1 MKRVFGIAL
10 AVVLFLAPVGCAT
23 LDEIENPN
31 SGQEMGDLGDGFSN
45 PGARE
50 GKLSMDRELCWQSIT
65 PDEPTD
71 ESAQAAYREC
81 MEEKGWSL

>member
-1 MKRVFGIAL
+1 MNAFGIIL
-10 AVVLFLAPVGCAT
+10 VVALFLAPVGCAT

-31 SGQEMGDLGDGFSN
+31 PGQEMGALGDGFSN

-65 PDEPTD
+65 LDEPTD

-81 MEEKGWSL
+81 MKEKGWSL